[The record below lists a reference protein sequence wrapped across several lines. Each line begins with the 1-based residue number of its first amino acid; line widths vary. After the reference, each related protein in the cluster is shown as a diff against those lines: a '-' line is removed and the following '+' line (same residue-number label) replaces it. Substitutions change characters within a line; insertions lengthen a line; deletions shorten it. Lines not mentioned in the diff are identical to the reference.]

1 MRLTTKRHE
10 YLNFPFNAYF
20 RVFYKFFFSF
30 TKHLWNSCLPICT
43 PEGSVMAP
51 SWRRRY
57 FIWDRQSIKSL
68 SHFSPCEYSQ
78 GSFMAPSWRRRYIFE
93 TGNPLNP
100 YRSFFHVN
108 IVTELHNSFALDPL
122 FPATNLSYRRWRFNW
137 YWYLNSTFLI
147 DQRFKSYHPA
157 KPRSIG
163 WPDEKQ
169 KLAKSMRTTS
179 FRSCKVGQ
187 LLMIFAVFF

>member
-43 PEGSVMAP
+43 PEGSV
-51 SWRRRY
+51 
-57 FIWDRQSIKSL
+57 
-68 SHFSPCEYSQ
+68 
-78 GSFMAPSWRRRYIFE
+78 MAPSWRRRYIFE